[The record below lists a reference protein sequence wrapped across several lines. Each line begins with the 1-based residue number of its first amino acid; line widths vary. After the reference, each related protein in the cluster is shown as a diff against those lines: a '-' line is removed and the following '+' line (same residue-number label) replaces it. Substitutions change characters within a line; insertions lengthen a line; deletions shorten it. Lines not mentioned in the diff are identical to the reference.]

1 MRVLTIANQKGG
13 IAKTTTTTNIAAG
26 LHRAGKKVLLVDLD
40 TQGDLS
46 YNVGVVEPRRSLA
59 QVINGTADI
68 NEAIQHTE
76 SGLDIIPSDMDLMEL
91 ETKIT
96 AFDFSMLDYDYIL
109 IDCPPNMAG
118 NTVTAIMASD
128 GVIVPTTADF
138 YGYKSVKAIAESLKT
153 LKKPLNGI
161 VLTRYT
167 SRMIISKQITED
179 IEKLAAELQTKVY
192 NSRIREC
199 VAVRESQLMQQD
211 IFSYDETATAAQ
223 DYTAL
228 VDEIMQEESICL
240 ENNFAQ
246 HRQPSN
252 S

>member
-26 LHRAGKKVLLVDLD
+26 LHRRAGKKVLLVDLD

-68 NEAIQHTE
+68 NEVIQHTV
-76 SGLDIIPSDMDLMEL
+76 SGLDLIPSDMDLMEL
-91 ETKIT
+91 EAKIT
-96 AFDFSMLDYDYIL
+96 AFDFTMLDYDYIL

-118 NTVTAIMASD
+118 NTVAAILASD

-138 YGYKSVKAIAESLKT
+138 YGYKSVKAIAESLMT
-153 LKKPLNGI
+153 LKRPLNGI

-167 SRMIISKQITED
+167 GRMIITKQVTED
-179 IEKLAAELQTKVY
+179 MEKLAAELKTKVY

-223 DYTAL
+223 DYLAL
-228 VDEIMQEESICL
+228 VNEIMQEE
-240 ENNFAQ
+240 
-246 HRQPSN
+246 
-252 S
+252 

>member
-13 IAKTTTTTNIAAG
+13 ISKTTTTNNIAAG
-26 LHRAGKKVLLVDLD
+26 LHRADRKVLLIDLD

-46 YNVGVVEPRRSLA
+46 YNVGATEPKKSLA
-59 QVINGTADI
+59 QVVNGTATI
-68 NEAIQHTE
+68 EEAIQHTP
-76 SGLDIIPSDMDLMEL
+76 SGIDLIPSDMDLMEL
-91 ETKIT
+91 EAKIT
-96 AFDFSMLDYDYIL
+96 KFDFSKLDYDYIL

-118 NTVTAIMASD
+118 NTVAAILASD

-138 YGYKSVKAIAESLKT
+138 YGYKSVKAIAESLRT
-153 LKKPLNGI
+153 LKRPLNGI

-167 SRMIISKQITED
+167 GRMVITKQITED
-179 IEKLAAELQTKVY
+179 IEKLAADLQTKVY

-223 DYTAL
+223 DYLTL
-228 VDEIMQEESICL
+228 VKEIIQEE
-240 ENNFAQ
+240 
-246 HRQPSN
+246 
-252 S
+252 

>member
-40 TQGDLS
+40 TQGDLT
-46 YNVGVVEPRRSLA
+46 YNVGAVEPRRSLA

-68 NEAIQHTE
+68 NEVIQQHTE
-76 SGLDIIPSDMDLMEL
+76 SGLDLIPSNMDLMEL
-91 ETKIT
+91 EAKIT
-96 AFDFSMLDYDYIL
+96 AFDFTMLDYDYIL

-118 NTVTAIMASD
+118 NTVAAILASD
-128 GVIVPTTADF
+128 GVIVPTTADY
-138 YGYKSVKAIAESLKT
+138 YGYKSVKAIAESLRT
-153 LKKPLNGI
+153 LKRPLNGI

-167 SRMIISKQITED
+167 GRMIITKQVTD
-179 IEKLAAELQTKVY
+179 DLEKLAAELQTKVY

-223 DYTAL
+223 DYLAL
-228 VDEIMQEESICL
+228 VNEIMQEE
-240 ENNFAQ
+240 
-246 HRQPSN
+246 
-252 S
+252 